1 MIHMNAGGLV
11 GGFALCN
18 VRDSNDATDYKEL
31 VSCGY
36 CLEIIRK
43 YEYSKEHGMNTV
55 VVDESRDTD
64 VSVASQGVLGLV
76 KFFDTPWDTNLFPEF
91 LDTLIRT
98 DVDVTPALAARVW
111 DAVTGPA
118 WEQAGKALGLSFLTS
133 EDPTDLARLWESD
146 LRVLEGAR

>member
-1 MIHMNAGGLV
+1 MNA
-11 GGFALCN
+11 
-18 VRDSNDATDYKEL
+18 
-31 VSCGY
+31 
-36 CLEIIRK
+36 
-43 YEYSKEHGMNTV
+43 V

-111 DAVTGPA
+111 DAVTGSA

-133 EDPTDLARLWESD
+133 EDPTDLARLWE
-146 LRVLEGAR
+146 

>member
-1 MIHMNAGGLV
+1 MNA
-11 GGFALCN
+11 
-18 VRDSNDATDYKEL
+18 
-31 VSCGY
+31 
-36 CLEIIRK
+36 
-43 YEYSKEHGMNTV
+43 V
-55 VVDESRDTD
+55 VVRESRDTD

-133 EDPTDLARLWESD
+133 EDPTDLARMWEQD